1 MTEERI
7 SNAQRGFLDGRD
19 SYEKIK
25 GLTPKFEDWHC
36 KRNLCEVMIK
46 KEATTEWVSKM
57 IQIAIVR

>member
-46 KEATTEWVSKM
+46 KEATTE
-57 IQIAIVR
+57 